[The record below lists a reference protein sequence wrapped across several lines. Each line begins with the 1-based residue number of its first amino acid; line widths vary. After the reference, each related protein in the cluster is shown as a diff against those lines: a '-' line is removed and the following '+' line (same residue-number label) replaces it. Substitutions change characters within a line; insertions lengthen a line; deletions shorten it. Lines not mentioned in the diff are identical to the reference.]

1 MRTKQV
7 RPEKLKYEYELIISH
22 QFDTTLKKKFIL
34 FDFRT
39 VKIFENFVYKINIT
53 EIINLEKKELNFDLE
68 GLSAPKISL
77 SKTGSAGY
85 QFKLYDF
92 KNTIYIL
99 NLTKQKKKKSK
110 YEFKI
115 TTTSIKIMKEPPKT
129 FIKFLTQ

>member
-22 QFDTTLKKKFIL
+22 QFDTTLKNKYIL

-39 VKIFENFVYKINIT
+39 VKIFENFVYMINIK
-53 EIINLEKKELNFDLE
+53 ENVNLEKKELNFDIE

-77 SKTGSAGY
+77 SNTGSATY

-92 KNTIYIL
+92 KNTTYLL
-99 NLTKQKKKKSK
+99 NLKKQKKKKSK

-115 TTTSIKIMKEPPKT
+115 TATSVKLMKKPPKT
-129 FIKFLTQ
+129 FIKILT

>member
-22 QFDTTLKKKFIL
+22 QFDTTLKKKYIL

-39 VKIFENFVYKINIT
+39 VKIFENFVYMINIK
-53 EIINLEKKELNFDLE
+53 ENVNLEKKELNFDIE

-77 SKTGSAGY
+77 SNTGSATY

-92 KNTIYIL
+92 KNTTYLL
-99 NLTKQKKKKSK
+99 NLKKQKKKKSK

-115 TTTSIKIMKEPPKT
+115 TATSVKLMKKPPKT
-129 FIKFLTQ
+129 FIKILT

>member
-7 RPEKLKYEYELIISH
+7 RLEKLKYEYELIISH
-22 QFDTTLKKKFIL
+22 QFDTALRKKYIL

-53 EIINLEKKELNFDLE
+53 EIINLEKKELNFDIE
-68 GLSAPKISL
+68 GLSTPKISL

-85 QFKLYDF
+85 QFKFSDF
-92 KNTIYIL
+92 KNTTYLL

-110 YEFKI
+110 FEFKI
-115 TTTSIKIMKEPPKT
+115 TTTSVKLMKKPPKT
-129 FIKFLTQ
+129 FIKVLTQ

>member
-39 VKIFENFVYKINIT
+39 VKIFENFVYRINIK
-53 EIINLEKKELNFDLE
+53 ENINLEKKELTFNIE

-77 SKTGSAGY
+77 PNTGNAGY

-92 KNTIYIL
+92 KNTTYML
-99 NLTKQKKKKSK
+99 DLRKHKKKKCK

-115 TTTSIKIMKEPPKT
+115 TTASVKLMKTPPKT
-129 FIKFLTQ
+129 FIKVLT

>member
-22 QFDTTLKKKFIL
+22 QFDTTLKKKYIL

-39 VKIFENFVYKINIT
+39 VKTFENFVYRINIKENIQL
-53 EIINLEKKELNFDLE
+53 EIKELNFHIE

-77 SKTGSAGY
+77 PNTGHAGY
-85 QFKLYDF
+85 HFKLYDF
-92 KNTIYIL
+92 KNTTYLL
-99 NLTKQKKKKSK
+99 NLKKQKKKKSK

-115 TTTSIKIMKEPPKT
+115 TTTSVKIKKEPPKT
-129 FIKFLTQ
+129 FIKVITK